1 MEAQSLTSVS
11 IGTDQ
16 LVGEISADAGVDLK
30 DCYQCG
36 KCSAGCPVAPMA
48 DLMPREVIRNLQLKN
63 INRVMESNMPW
74 LCASCG
80 MCQARCPQ
88 NVDLPNLMLAC
99 RRAAQRQGKKP
110 LREVATFN
118 SIFIDGV
125 KEKGVS
131 DEAALAMKFNM
142 SSGHLLQ
149 DALSAPK
156 MVTRG
161 MLNLKEHKVEGID
174 EVTSIIERARLAEN
188 SAKSPSAPQEAEG
201 GAR

>member
-1 MEAQSLTSVS
+1 
-11 IGTDQ
+11 
-16 LVGEISADAGVDLK
+16 
-30 DCYQCG
+30 
-36 KCSAGCPVAPMA
+36 
-48 DLMPREVIRNLQLKN
+48 MPREVIRNFQLKN
-63 INRVMESNMPW
+63 VNRVMESNMPW

-99 RRAAQRQGKKP
+99 RRTAQREGKKP
-110 LREVATFN
+110 LREVSTFN

-125 KEKGVS
+125 NDKGVS

-161 MLNLKEHKVEGID
+161 MLNPKEHKVEGVN
-174 EVTSIIERARLAEN
+174 EVKNIIERARLAEN
-188 SAKSPSAPQEAEG
+188 AAKEASAPKESEG
-201 GAR
+201 GAQ